1 MPPFSRA
8 FMEPVMPRTS
18 ANPAGRRLT
27 ARGAAAFLEALAET
41 GMVGE
46 AAARA
51 GVPRASLYRRKAADP
66 DFAAAWA
73 SALEAG
79 LDGLRDEAVRRARD
93 GVEQTVWYR
102 GEPVGTVRRYSDQ
115 LLMFLLRAHQPAV
128 YREPRGNAR
137 AEEEEEEVDEI
148 SAMLAR
154 IDGKTR
160 SIHAEGDEPD
170 GVSPQEWRALQAQL
184 RADVEARV
192 RAEAE
197 AADAAAD
204 ATGPDGADDGPEAAG
219 DDAARD
225 IGYDREAA
233 EPVYR
238 PPPRPRPYIPV
249 EEPAA
254 FVRPGS
260 TVGLDYD
267 PLDPYPRDPP

>member
-1 MPPFSRA
+1 MSRSA
-8 FMEPVMPRTS
+8 RTS
-18 ANPAGRRLT
+18 TTPAGRRLT
-27 ARGAAAFLEALAET
+27 ARGIAGFLEALAET
-41 GMVGE
+41 GMVVE

-51 GVPRASLYRRKAADP
+51 GVPRASLYRKKAADA

-73 SALEAG
+73 AALETG

-128 YREPRGNAR
+128 YRESRGNAC
-137 AEEEEEEVDEI
+137 AEEEEEVDEI
-148 SAMLAR
+148 SEMLAR

-197 AADAAAD
+197 AADAA
-204 ATGPDGADDGPEAAG
+204 GPDGADDGPEAAG
-219 DDAARD
+219 DDAAGD
-225 IGYDREAA
+225 IGYDREPA

-238 PPPRPRPYIPV
+238 PPARPRPYIPV

-254 FVRPGS
+254 FVRPVR
-260 TVGLDYD
+260 TAGLDYD